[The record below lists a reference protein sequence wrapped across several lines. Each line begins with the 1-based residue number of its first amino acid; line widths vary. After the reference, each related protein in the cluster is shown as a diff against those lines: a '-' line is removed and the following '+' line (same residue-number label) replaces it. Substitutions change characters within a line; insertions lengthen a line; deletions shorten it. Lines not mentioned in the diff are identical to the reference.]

1 MKPNSNAT
9 AKKCDGYA
17 SSSLTGISGT
27 FGDANVAFDSAH
39 VTLNARPSE
48 PHPTPAFYAH
58 PCLHT
63 VRNTFIIL
71 AFSFKFVPPTAVHD
85 GDVAIESVGF
95 FRLY

>member
-1 MKPNSNAT
+1 MKANSNAT

-17 SSSLTGISGT
+17 SSTLTGVSDT
-27 FGDANVAFDSAH
+27 FVDANVAVDSAH

-58 PCLHT
+58 PYLHT
-63 VRNTFIIL
+63 VRNTFNIV
-71 AFSFKFVPPTAVHD
+71 AFSFKFVPPTVHD
-85 GDVAIESVGF
+85 SDVAIKSVGF